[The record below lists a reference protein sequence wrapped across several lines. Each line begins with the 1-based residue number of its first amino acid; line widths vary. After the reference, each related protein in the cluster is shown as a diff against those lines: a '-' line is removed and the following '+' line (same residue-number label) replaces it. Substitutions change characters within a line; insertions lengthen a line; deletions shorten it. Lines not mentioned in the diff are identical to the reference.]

1 LIFIKLRPVSSNNE
15 TNNMSN
21 TMIFMSVDIAG
32 STDFKQI
39 APIDDARSAWLSSF
53 ETFFREFPL
62 VLMGQIALTFIDLDS
77 VPSVKIWKVIGD
89 ELVFRAPIH
98 SADEALRITEAF
110 YRAVVK
116 YDALLFKR
124 WPLRIRGGCWACDF
138 TTRNIEIEIPEM
150 ESDQGLYT
158 DYLGPEVDAGFR
170 ISQKSENGNV
180 ILSMEL
186 AELLASL
193 AENRG
198 IRFHYTGKEIL
209 KGVFGGQPYPLILI
223 SFEGVAPDLWSWELN
238 ESDQLRSL
246 REDPP
251 ISPEALSELI
261 AKVRVYLNRKCRLGL
276 APLKP

>member
-1 LIFIKLRPVSSNNE
+1 
-15 TNNMSN
+15 
-21 TMIFMSVDIAG
+21 
-32 STDFKQI
+32 
-39 APIDDARSAWLSSF
+39 
-53 ETFFREFPL
+53 
-62 VLMGQIALTFIDLDS
+62 
-77 VPSVKIWKVIGD
+77 
-89 ELVFRAPIH
+89 
-98 SADEALRITEAF
+98 
-110 YRAVVK
+110 
-116 YDALLFKR
+116 
-124 WPLRIRGGCWACDF
+124 
-138 TTRNIEIEIPEM
+138 M